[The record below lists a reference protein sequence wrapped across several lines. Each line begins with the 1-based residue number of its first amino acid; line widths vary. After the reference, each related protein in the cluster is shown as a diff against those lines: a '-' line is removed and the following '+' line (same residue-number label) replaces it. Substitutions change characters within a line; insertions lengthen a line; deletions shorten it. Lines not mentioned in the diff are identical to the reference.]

1 MLSGEIEPRNTY
13 MDTDISEKLQKYIQV
28 LQFFE
33 DNIDDDIFIYNLTTG
48 RVYLTGKI
56 REKFLLPL
64 AGKADFDYDDW
75 NAIVYPKD
83 RGLINHCR
91 TLLLRRE
98 IKSFNITHRLIDRD
112 GNKVWVTV
120 KGALREDKNYV
131 VVVGRVSAIAQEGM
145 VDGLTGLCS
154 MQKFME
160 DMKLCVDATDGYL
173 MVLGIDNFKNINIT
187 HGRPHGD
194 GILRKIGDILEG
206 HVDYPETLYR
216 LHGDCF
222 AVNFPQKQQNDVV
235 VFYNSI
241 KTALKSVCSVSAGVV
256 AYKRSD
262 AVASETVYQY
272 AENALDQAKKE
283 GKDRMIFFSVDNFQ
297 KNLEQLELLD
307 EMRAAV
313 HDGCKGFYLCYQPQV
328 NPHDYSIYG
337 VEALLRYNSVT
348 RGTVSPAE
356 FIPPLEQNGLI
367 CSVGEWVLKTAIF
380 QCKEWRK
387 HIPNFHMGVNISY
400 VQLQQEGIADTVLNL
415 LKEADLPGEALTLEI
430 TESMQLQDY
439 LYFNKIFYAWKQF
452 GIKISI
458 DDFGTGYSSLSYLK
472 SIAIDEVKIDRSFV
486 NHVHYNAYNYRLL
499 SNMIE
504 LAHSAKIK
512 VCSEGVETT
521 EELMVLQDL
530 SSDILQGFLF
540 AKPYTKEVFEE
551 VYISK
556 KSKAYQDRELKE
568 SNFRQMEAIGSN
580 ELLEELRKEEMGNIV
595 EGMEESV
602 YVSDVATYEL
612 YYMNDVGRRL
622 TGAYDYK
629 GRKCYEVLQG
639 RDRPCEFCENHR
651 LTQDEFYVWESN
663 NTFLK
668 RHYIL
673 KDKLIP
679 WQGRIARLEMAMDIT
694 EKEIVSQSIQNRLN
708 LERVIVDISKI
719 LSGEADTEN
728 ATCQVLKLIGEFCK
742 GDRSYILK
750 RNQNEWD
757 LDCEWCDE
765 EKNSTGEHYPL
776 ELDAMAE
783 ENTARRIATP
793 IMRNGQPI
801 AFLCVDNPHCMA
813 EEADLVKT
821 MAGFLAYRLIQENV

>member
-1 MLSGEIEPRNTY
+1 MVSGEIELRNPH
-13 MDTDISEKLQKYIQV
+13 MDTNMSKKLQKYV
-28 LQFFE
+28 EMLPFFE
-33 DNIDDDIFIYNLTTG
+33 EIIDDYIFIYNLMTE
-48 RVYLTGKI
+48 RVYFTGKI
-56 REKFLLPL
+56 QEKFSLPL
-64 AGKADFDYDDW
+64 AGKTDFNYNDW
-75 NAIVYPKD
+75 NGIVYPKD
-83 RGLINHCR
+83 RELVNHYR
-91 TLLLRRE
+91 NLLLRRE
-98 IKSFNITHRLIDRD
+98 IKSFNITYRLIDRD

-120 KGALREDKNYV
+120 RCTLQEDENYALA
-131 VVVGRVSAIAQEGM
+131 VGRVSEIPQERM

-154 MQKFME
+154 TQKFME
-160 DMKLCVDATDGYL
+160 DMKQCVDEADGYL

-194 GILRKIGDILEG
+194 NILRKIGGILEE
-206 HVDYPETLYR
+206 HMDYPESLYR
-216 LHGDCF
+216 LDGDCF

-235 VFYNSI
+235 AFYNSI
-241 KTALKSVCSVSAGVV
+241 KTALKSICTVSAGVV

-262 AVASETVYQY
+262 AVASEAVYQY

-283 GKDRMIFFSVDNFQ
+283 GKDRIIFFSVDNYQ
-297 KNLEQLELLD
+297 KNLEQVELLD
-307 EMRAAV
+307 EMRASI
-313 HDGCKGFYLCYQPQV
+313 HNEYEGFYLCYQPQI
-328 NPHDYSIYG
+328 NSHNYSIYG
-337 VEALLRYNSVT
+337 VEALLRYNSAT
-348 RGTVSPAE
+348 RGMVSPAE
-356 FIPPLEQNGLI
+356 FIPLLEQNGLI
-367 CSVGEWVLKTAIF
+367 CSVGEWILQTAIF

-387 HIPNFHMGVNISY
+387 HIPNLHMSVNISY
-400 VQLQQEGIADTVLNL
+400 MQLQQDGIADTVLNL
-415 LKEADLPGEALTLEI
+415 LRDADLPGEALTLEI
-430 TESMQLQDY
+430 TESMQLHDY
-439 LYFNKIFYAWKQF
+439 YYFNKIFYAWKQF

-499 SNMIE
+499 GNMIE

-512 VCSEGVETT
+512 VCCEGVETT

-540 AKPYTKEVFEE
+540 AKPYSKEMFERF
-551 VYISK
+551 YICK
-556 KSKAYQDRELKE
+556 ESKAYQDRILKE
-568 SNFRQMEAIGSN
+568 SIFRQMESSGN
-580 ELLEELRKEEMGNIV
+580 KEFLEEFLKEERGNIV

-602 YVSDVATYEL
+602 YVSDVDTYDL

-651 LTQDEFYVWESN
+651 LKEDEFYVWESN

-679 WQGRIARLEMAMDIT
+679 WQGRIARLEIAMDIT

-708 LERVIVDISKI
+708 LERAIMDISKI
-719 LSGEADTEN
+719 LSSEADTEN

-750 RNQNEWD
+750 WNQNAWG
-757 LDCEWCDE
+757 LLCEWCD
-765 EKNSTGEHYPL
+765 KGIDSIREHDPL
-776 ELDAMAE
+776 ELDAVAE
-783 ENTARRIATP
+783 ENTAQRIATP
-793 IMRNGQPI
+793 ILCNGHPI
-801 AFLCVDNPHCMA
+801 GFLCVDNPRCM
-813 EEADLVKT
+813 EEGTNLVKT
-821 MAGFLAYRLIQENV
+821 MASFLGYRII